1 METSI
6 EIQSGSV
13 QTPWTASLPPESAA
27 PIGAAFIASAIAV
40 AMANAAFR
48 ALLKVNRKRASLT
61 RRPRVI
67 GPEDVTE
74 ILST

>member
-6 EIQSGSV
+6 EIQSGSA
-13 QTPWTASLPPESAA
+13 QTPWTASLPAESTA

-48 ALLKVNRKRASLT
+48 ALLKVNRKGASLT